1 LKTSPVDD
9 INSQFPG
16 VFFTF
21 ITKDN
26 IEKEELYH
34 NNTILIFSKKLLEQ
48 ENYHINLNDYNG
60 FINEKNTFFPW
71 ELDKAIKK
79 YKTILKKDVNYVGN
93 EVVFHDPI
101 PMIYLCVVIMN
112 KSISNEIKDKN
123 NLTTTMNLL
132 LPKYEIYNDQ
142 PPDMTKLPFYSMP
155 LEDNFSGFNKY
166 KLSSKKFYQKMAT
179 LANVN
184 PKQSREKIRGAEIS
198 YLSTSYDD
206 YYSKFN
212 LSQIYQNTPIHSTQQ
227 GIYFSDRFNVYSGM
241 NPKLMF
247 EVIEEYEY

>member
-1 LKTSPVDD
+1 MDKILYLVHAIENDYNKSWKELKTSPVDD

-101 PMIYLCVVIMN
+101 PMKYLCGVIMN

-132 LPKYEIYNDQ
+132 LPKYEIYNDE

-184 PKQSREKIRGAEIS
+184 SNQSREKIIEDIKLKMVDLYNNRH
-198 YLSTSYDD
+198 
-206 YYSKFN
+206 KQN
-212 LSQIYQNTPIHSTQQ
+212 LKEFKKMKSI
-227 GIYFSDRFNVYSGM
+227 
-241 NPKLMF
+241 
-247 EVIEEYEY
+247 